1 MSLNDKFDGYKRK
14 KELLEELNVYKS
26 IILKKLDIDDFKSA
40 LVKIGSA
47 LTLIEEHKNNFD
59 LKNEFGEFNEL
70 QQKARVEFDN
80 HRKIYLR
87 RYDNLLKENLTESN
101 LENFTKLLAM
111 LKSEVDENLN
121 RYNLQ
126 ELCDNI
132 NMYFKFIKKLY
143 TIISSYRVLNY
154 NDASEK
160 ILNCVVDLKQENF
173 PNLKSLIVNIYQT
186 LLLIQFEQ
194 MSEKFEKLTINEI
207 SEKLSIAPERIE
219 DIIKFIQNKP
229 NNPIMKYV
237 MYNKEVFFY
246 RAR

>member
-14 KELLEELNVYKS
+14 KELLEELNIYKS

-47 LTLIEEHKNNFD
+47 LTLIEEHQNNFD
-59 LKNEFGEFNEL
+59 LKNEIGEFNEL
-70 QQKARVEFDN
+70 QQKAHVEFEN

-87 RYDNLLKENLTESN
+87 RYDNLLKENLTEFN

-121 RYNLQ
+121 KYNLQ

-132 NMYFKFIKKLY
+132 NRYFKFIKKLY

-160 ILNCVVDLKQENF
+160 ILNCVKDLKRENF
-173 PNLKSLIVNIYQT
+173 PNLKSLIINIYQT

-207 SEKLSIAPERIE
+207 SEKLTIVPERIE
-219 DIIKFIQNKP
+219 DIIKFIQNQP
-229 NNPIMKYV
+229 NNPIKKYIK
-237 MYNKEVFFY
+237 YNKEVFFKS
-246 RAR
+246 

>member
-1 MSLNDKFDGYKRK
+1 MSLNDKFDGYKCK

-47 LTLIEEHKNNFD
+47 LTLIKEHQNYFD
-59 LKNEFGEFNEL
+59 IKNELGEFNEL
-70 QQKARVEFDN
+70 QQKARVELEN
-80 HRKIYLR
+80 CRKIYLR
-87 RYDNLLKENLTESN
+87 RYDNLLKESLTKAN

-111 LKSEVDENLN
+111 LKSEVDENQH

-126 ELCDNI
+126 ELRDNI
-132 NMYFKFIKKLY
+132 NLYFKFIKKLY

-160 ILNCVVDLKQENF
+160 ILNCVKDLKHENF
-173 PNLKSLIVNIYQT
+173 PNLKLLILNIYQN
-186 LLLIQFEQ
+186 LLLIQFEL

-219 DIIKFIQNKP
+219 DIINFIQNQPK
-229 NNPIMKYV
+229 NPIKKYV
-237 MYNKEVFFY
+237 MYNKEVFFKS
-246 RAR
+246 

>member
-47 LTLIEEHKNNFD
+47 LTLIEEHQNNFD

-70 QQKARVEFDN
+70 QQKARVELDN

-101 LENFTKLLAM
+101 IENFTKLLAM

-126 ELCDNI
+126 ELRDNI
-132 NMYFKFIKKLY
+132 NLYFKFIKKLY

-160 ILNCVVDLKQENF
+160 ILNCVKDLKHENF
-173 PNLKSLIVNIYQT
+173 PNLKLLIFNIYQT

-207 SEKLSIAPERIE
+207 SEKLSIVPERIE
-219 DIIKFIQNKP
+219 DIIKFIQNQP
-229 NNPIMKYV
+229 NNPIKKYI
-237 MYNKEVFFY
+237 MYNKEVFFKS
-246 RAR
+246 

>member
-1 MSLNDKFDGYKRK
+1 MSLNDKVDGYKRK

-26 IILKKLDIDDFKSA
+26 IILKKLDINDFKSA

-47 LTLIEEHKNNFD
+47 LILIKEHQNYFD
-59 LKNEFGEFNEL
+59 LKNELGEFNEL
-70 QQKARVEFDN
+70 QQKARVELDN
-80 HRKIYLR
+80 RRKIYLR

-101 LENFTKLLAM
+101 LENFIKLLTM
-111 LKSEVDENLN
+111 LKSDVDENLN

-126 ELCDNI
+126 ELRDNI
-132 NMYFKFIKKLY
+132 NLYFKFIKKLY

-160 ILNCVVDLKQENF
+160 ILNFVKDLEHENF
-173 PNLKSLIVNIYQT
+173 PNLKLLIFNIYQT

-207 SEKLSIAPERIE
+207 SEKLSIVPERIE
-219 DIIKFIQNKP
+219 DIINFIQNQPK
-229 NNPIMKYV
+229 NPIKKYV
-237 MYNKEVFFY
+237 RYNKEVFFN
-246 RAR
+246 

>member
-1 MSLNDKFDGYKRK
+1 MSLNDKIDGYKRK
-14 KELLEELNVYKS
+14 KDLIEELNIYKS
-26 IILKKLDIDDFKSA
+26 IILKKLNIEDFKSA

-47 LTLIEEHKNNFD
+47 LTLIEEHQNYFD
-59 LKNEFGEFNEL
+59 LKNELGEFNEL
-70 QQKARVEFDN
+70 QQKARVALDN
-80 HRKIYLR
+80 HRKLYLR

-126 ELCDNI
+126 ELRDNI
-132 NMYFKFIKKLY
+132 DLYFKFIKKLY

-160 ILNCVVDLKQENF
+160 ILNCVKDLKHENF
-173 PNLKSLIVNIYQT
+173 PNLKLLIFNIYQT

-194 MSEKFEKLTINEI
+194 MSEKYEKLTINEI
-207 SEKLSIAPERIE
+207 SEKLSIVPERIE
-219 DIIKFIQNKP
+219 GIINFIQNQPK
-229 NNPIMKYV
+229 NPIEKYV
-237 MYNKEVFFY
+237 IYSKEVFFK
-246 RAR
+246 R

>member
-47 LTLIEEHKNNFD
+47 LTLIREHQNYFD
-59 LKNEFGEFNEL
+59 VENELGEFNEL
-70 QQKARVEFDN
+70 QQKARGELDYQ
-80 HRKIYLR
+80 RKIYLR
-87 RYDNLLKENLTESN
+87 RYDNLLKENLTEVN
-101 LENFTKLLAM
+101 IENFTKLLAM

-126 ELCDNI
+126 ELSGNI
-132 NMYFKFIKKLY
+132 NIYFKFIKKLY
-143 TIISSYRVLNY
+143 TIMSSYRVLNY

-160 ILNCVVDLKQENF
+160 ILNCINDLNQENF
-173 PNLKSLIVNIYQT
+173 PNLKLLIFNIYQT
-186 LLLIQFEQ
+186 LLLMQFEQ

-207 SEKLSIAPERIE
+207 SEQLSIVPERIE
-219 DIIKFIQNKP
+219 DIINFIQNQPK
-229 NNPIMKYV
+229 NPIKKYV
-237 MYNKEVFFY
+237 VHSKEVFFK
-246 RAR
+246 R

>member
-26 IILKKLDIDDFKSA
+26 IILKKLDLDDFKSA
-40 LVKIGSA
+40 LVKIGSV
-47 LTLIEEHKNNFD
+47 LTLIEEHKNYFD

-70 QQKARVEFDN
+70 QQKACLEFDN

-111 LKSEVDENLN
+111 LKNEVDENLN
-121 RYNLQ
+121 KYNLQ

-132 NMYFKFIKKLY
+132 NMYFKYIKKLY
-143 TIISSYRVLNY
+143 TIMSSYRVLNY

-160 ILNCVVDLKQENF
+160 ILNCVKDLKHENF
-173 PNLKSLIVNIYQT
+173 PNLKSLILNIYQN
-186 LLLIQFEQ
+186 LLLKQFEQ
-194 MSEKFEKLTINEI
+194 MSENFEKLTIFEI
-207 SEKLSIAPERIE
+207 SEKLSIVPERIE
-219 DIIKFIQNKP
+219 DIINFIQNQPK
-229 NNPIMKYV
+229 NPIKKYV
-237 MYNKEVFFY
+237 MYSKEVFFK
-246 RAR
+246 R

>member
-47 LTLIEEHKNNFD
+47 LTLIKEHQNFFD
-59 LKNEFGEFNEL
+59 VENELGEFNEL
-70 QQKARVEFDN
+70 QQKARGELDYQ
-80 HRKIYLR
+80 RKIYLR

-101 LENFTKLLAM
+101 IENFTKLLAM

-126 ELCDNI
+126 ELSGNI
-132 NMYFKFIKKLY
+132 NIYFKFIKKLY
-143 TIISSYRVLNY
+143 TIMSSYRVLNY

-160 ILNCVVDLKQENF
+160 ILNCINDLNQENF
-173 PNLKSLIVNIYQT
+173 PNLKLLIFNIYQT
-186 LLLIQFEQ
+186 LLLMQFEQ

-207 SEKLSIAPERIE
+207 SEQLSIVPERIE
-219 DIIKFIQNKP
+219 DIINFIQNQPK
-229 NNPIMKYV
+229 NPIKKYV
-237 MYNKEVFFY
+237 VHSKEVFFK
-246 RAR
+246 R

>member
-47 LTLIEEHKNNFD
+47 LTLIEEHQNNFD

-160 ILNCVVDLKQENF
+160 ILNCVKDLKHENF
-173 PNLKSLIVNIYQT
+173 PNLKLLIFNIYQT

-194 MSEKFEKLTINEI
+194 MSEKFEKLTIKEI
-207 SEKLSIAPERIE
+207 SEKLSIVPERRIE
-219 DIIKFIQNKP
+219 DIINFIQNQPK
-229 NNPIMKYV
+229 NPIKKYV
-237 MYNKEVFFY
+237 MYSKEVFFK
-246 RAR
+246 R

>member
-47 LTLIEEHKNNFD
+47 LTLIEEHQNNFD

-160 ILNCVVDLKQENF
+160 ILNCVKDLKHENF
-173 PNLKSLIVNIYQT
+173 PNLKKLIFNTYQT

-194 MSEKFEKLTINEI
+194 MSEKFEKLTIKEI
-207 SEKLSIAPERIE
+207 SEKLSIVPERRIE
-219 DIIKFIQNKP
+219 DIINFIQNQPK
-229 NNPIMKYV
+229 NPIKKYV
-237 MYNKEVFFY
+237 MYSKEVFFK
-246 RAR
+246 R

>member
-40 LVKIGSA
+40 LVKTGSA
-47 LTLIEEHKNNFD
+47 LTLIKEHQNYFD
-59 LKNEFGEFNEL
+59 IENELGEFNEL
-70 QQKARVEFDN
+70 EQQARVELDN
-80 HRKIYLR
+80 RRKVYLR
-87 RYDNLLKENLTESN
+87 RYDNLLKENLTEFN

-126 ELCDNI
+126 ELRDNI
-132 NMYFKFIKKLY
+132 NLYFKFIKKLY
-143 TIISSYRVLNY
+143 TIISSYRILNY

-160 ILNCVVDLKQENF
+160 ILNFIKDLKKENY
-173 PNLKSLIVNIYQT
+173 PNLKSLILNIYQT

-194 MSEKFEKLTINEI
+194 MAEKFEKLTISEI
-207 SEKLSIAPERIE
+207 SEKLSIVPERIE
-219 DIIKFIQNKP
+219 DIINFIKNQP
-229 NNPIMKYV
+229 TNPIKKYV
-237 MYNKEVFFY
+237 WYNKEVFFKS
-246 RAR
+246 

>member
-14 KELLEELNVYKS
+14 KELIEELNVYKS

-47 LTLIEEHKNNFD
+47 LTLIVEHQNYFD
-59 LKNEFGEFNEL
+59 LKNELGEFNEL
-70 QQKARVEFDN
+70 QQKARVELDN
-80 HRKIYLR
+80 CRKIYLR

-126 ELCDNI
+126 ELRDNI
-132 NMYFKFIKKLY
+132 NLYFKFIKKLY
-143 TIISSYRVLNY
+143 TIISSYKILNY

-160 ILNCVVDLKQENF
+160 ILNCVKDLNHENF
-173 PNLKSLIVNIYQT
+173 PNLKSLILNIYQT

-207 SEKLSIAPERIE
+207 SEKLSIVPERIE
-219 DIIKFIQNKP
+219 DIIKFIQNQP
-229 NNPIMKYV
+229 NNPIKKYV
-237 MYNKEVFFY
+237 MYNKEVFFK
-246 RAR
+246 R

>member
-1 MSLNDKFDGYKRK
+1 MSLNDKVDGYKRK

-47 LTLIEEHKNNFD
+47 LTLIEEHQNNFD

-160 ILNCVVDLKQENF
+160 ILNCVKDLKHENF
-173 PNLKSLIVNIYQT
+173 PNLKLLIFNIYQT
-186 LLLIQFEQ
+186 LLLIQFKQ

-207 SEKLSIAPERIE
+207 SEKLSIVPERIE
-219 DIIKFIQNKP
+219 DIINFIQNQPK
-229 NNPIMKYV
+229 NPIKKYV
-237 MYNKEVFFY
+237 MYSKEVFFK
-246 RAR
+246 R

>member
-47 LTLIEEHKNNFD
+47 LTLIEEYQNNFD
-59 LKNEFGEFNEL
+59 LKNEFVDFNEL

-121 RYNLQ
+121 KYNLQ

-132 NMYFKFIKKLY
+132 NIYFKFIKKLY

-154 NDASEK
+154 NDTSEK
-160 ILNCVVDLKQENF
+160 ILNCVKDLKNENF
-173 PNLKSLIVNIYQT
+173 PNLKKLIFNVYQT

-207 SEKLSIAPERIE
+207 SDKLSIVPERIE
-219 DIIKFIQNKP
+219 DQEIYQ
-229 NNPIMKYV
+229 V
-237 MYNKEVFFY
+237 
-246 RAR
+246 

>member
-1 MSLNDKFDGYKRK
+1 MSLNDKVDGYKRK

-40 LVKIGSA
+40 LIKIGSA
-47 LTLIEEHKNNFD
+47 LTLIEEHQNNFD

-87 RYDNLLKENLTESN
+87 RYDNLLKENLTEFN

-121 RYNLQ
+121 KYSLQ

-160 ILNCVVDLKQENF
+160 ILNCVKELKHENF
-173 PNLKSLIVNIYQT
+173 PNLKLLIINIYQT
-186 LLLIQFEQ
+186 LILIQFEQ

-207 SEKLSIAPERIE
+207 SEKLSIVPERRIE
-219 DIIKFIQNKP
+219 DIIKFIQNQP
-229 NNPIMKYV
+229 NNPIKKYI
-237 MYNKEVFFY
+237 MYSKVVFFK
-246 RAR
+246 R

>member
-47 LTLIEEHKNNFD
+47 LTLIREHQNYFD
-59 LKNEFGEFNEL
+59 VENELGEFNEL
-70 QQKARVEFDN
+70 QQKARGELDYQ
-80 HRKIYLR
+80 RKIYLR

-101 LENFTKLLAM
+101 IENFTKLLAM

-126 ELCDNI
+126 ELSGNI
-132 NMYFKFIKKLY
+132 NIYFKFIKKLY
-143 TIISSYRVLNY
+143 TIMSSYRVLNY

-160 ILNCVVDLKQENF
+160 ILNCINDLNQENF
-173 PNLKSLIVNIYQT
+173 PNLKLLIFNIYQT
-186 LLLIQFEQ
+186 LLLMQFEQ

-207 SEKLSIAPERIE
+207 SEQLSIVPERIE
-219 DIIKFIQNKP
+219 DIINFIQNQPK
-229 NNPIMKYV
+229 NPIKKYV
-237 MYNKEVFFY
+237 VHNKEVFFK
-246 RAR
+246 R

>member
-14 KELLEELNVYKS
+14 KELLEELNIYKS

-47 LTLIEEHKNNFD
+47 LTLIEEHQNNFD
-59 LKNEFGEFNEL
+59 LKNEIGEFNEL
-70 QQKARVEFDN
+70 QQKAHVEFEN

-121 RYNLQ
+121 KYNLQ

-132 NMYFKFIKKLY
+132 NRYFKFIKKLY

-160 ILNCVVDLKQENF
+160 ILNCVKDLKRENF
-173 PNLKSLIVNIYQT
+173 PNLKSLIINIYQT

-207 SEKLSIAPERIE
+207 SEKLTIVPERIE
-219 DIIKFIQNKP
+219 DIIKFIQNQP
-229 NNPIMKYV
+229 NNPIKKYIK
-237 MYNKEVFFY
+237 YNKEVFFKS
-246 RAR
+246 

>member
-1 MSLNDKFDGYKRK
+1 MSLNDKIDGYKRK
-14 KELLEELNVYKS
+14 KDLIEELNIYKS
-26 IILKKLDIDDFKSA
+26 IILKKLNIEDFKSA

-47 LTLIEEHKNNFD
+47 LTLIEEHQNYFD
-59 LKNEFGEFNEL
+59 LKNELGEFNEL
-70 QQKARVEFDN
+70 QQKARVALDN
-80 HRKIYLR
+80 HRKLYLR

-126 ELCDNI
+126 ELRDNI
-132 NMYFKFIKKLY
+132 DLYFKFIKKLY

-160 ILNCVVDLKQENF
+160 ILNCVKDLKHENF
-173 PNLKSLIVNIYQT
+173 PNLKLLIFNIYQT

-194 MSEKFEKLTINEI
+194 MSEKYEKLTINEI
-207 SEKLSIAPERIE
+207 SEILSIIPKRIE
-219 DIIKFIQNKP
+219 GIINFIQNQPK
-229 NNPIMKYV
+229 NPIEKYV
-237 MYNKEVFFY
+237 MYSKEVFFK
-246 RAR
+246 R

>member
-47 LTLIEEHKNNFD
+47 LILIKEHQNYFD
-59 LKNEFGEFNEL
+59 VENELGEFNEL
-70 QQKARVEFDN
+70 QQKARGELDY

-87 RYDNLLKENLTESN
+87 RYDNLLKENLTEVN
-101 LENFTKLLAM
+101 IENFTKLLAM

-126 ELCDNI
+126 ELSGNI
-132 NMYFKFIKKLY
+132 NIYFKFIKKLY
-143 TIISSYRVLNY
+143 TIMSSYRVLNY

-160 ILNCVVDLKQENF
+160 ILNCINDLNQENF
-173 PNLKSLIVNIYQT
+173 PNLKLLIFNIYQT
-186 LLLIQFEQ
+186 LLLMQFEQ

-207 SEKLSIAPERIE
+207 SEQLSIVPERIE
-219 DIIKFIQNKP
+219 DIINFIQNQPK
-229 NNPIMKYV
+229 NPIKKYV
-237 MYNKEVFFY
+237 VHSKEVFFK
-246 RAR
+246 R

>member
-47 LTLIEEHKNNFD
+47 LILIKEHQNYFD
-59 LKNEFGEFNEL
+59 LKNELGEFNEL
-70 QQKARVEFDN
+70 QQKARGELDY

-87 RYDNLLKENLTESN
+87 RYDNLLKENLTEVN
-101 LENFTKLLAM
+101 IENFTKLLAM

-126 ELCDNI
+126 ELSGNI
-132 NMYFKFIKKLY
+132 NIYFKFIKKLY
-143 TIISSYRVLNY
+143 TIMSSYRVLNY

-160 ILNCVVDLKQENF
+160 ILNCINDLNQENF
-173 PNLKSLIVNIYQT
+173 PNLKLLIFNIYQT
-186 LLLIQFEQ
+186 LLLMQFEQ

-207 SEKLSIAPERIE
+207 SEQLSIVPERIE
-219 DIIKFIQNKP
+219 DIINFIQNQPK
-229 NNPIMKYV
+229 NPIKKYV
-237 MYNKEVFFY
+237 VHSKEVFFK
-246 RAR
+246 R

>member
-14 KELLEELNVYKS
+14 KELLEELIVYKS
-26 IILKKLDIDDFKSA
+26 IILKKLDIEDFKSV

-47 LTLIEEHKNNFD
+47 LTLIKEHQNYFD
-59 LKNEFGEFNEL
+59 LKNELGEFNEL
-70 QQKARVEFDN
+70 QQNAHIALDN
-80 HRKIYLR
+80 RRKIYLR

-121 RYNLQ
+121 KYNLQ
-126 ELCDNI
+126 ELSDNI
-132 NMYFKFIKKLY
+132 NLYFKFIKKLY

-160 ILNCVVDLKQENF
+160 ILDFVKDLKHENF
-173 PNLKSLIVNIYQT
+173 PNLKLLILNIYQT

-207 SEKLSIAPERIE
+207 SEKLSIVPERIE
-219 DIIKFIQNKP
+219 DIIHFIQNQPK
-229 NNPIMKYV
+229 NPIKKYV
-237 MYNKEVFFY
+237 IHNKEVFFKI
-246 RAR
+246 

>member
-40 LVKIGSA
+40 FVKIGSA

-59 LKNEFGEFNEL
+59 LKNESGEFNEL
-70 QQKARVEFDN
+70 QQKARVELDN
-80 HRKIYLR
+80 RRKIYLR

-132 NMYFKFIKKLY
+132 NLYFKFIKKLY
-143 TIISSYRVLNY
+143 TLISSYRVLNY

-160 ILNCVVDLKQENF
+160 ILNCVKDLKHENF
-173 PNLKSLIVNIYQT
+173 PNLKSLIFNIYQT
-186 LLLIQFEQ
+186 LILIQFEQ

-207 SEKLSIAPERIE
+207 SEKLSIVPERIE
-219 DIIKFIQNKP
+219 DIIKFIQNQP
-229 NNPIMKYV
+229 NNPIKKYI
-237 MYNKEVFFY
+237 MYNKEVFFK
-246 RAR
+246 R